1 MQSPFFVKQNY
12 ICMSE
17 EKMSLLESIGQR
29 FGFVSKQKEPLI
41 LPSIVTQKEDDGA
54 VEIAAAASGVYGH
67 YLDIDG
73 KIGNDF
79 DLISRYRDLALQPEI
94 DFAIGDIVN
103 EAIVIDNDLHPVTIN
118 LDDSEYS
125 DKIKDSIIKEFEE
138 IISMLNFNN
147 KGNDIFRQWYVD
159 GRIYYHTMIDEK
171 NPKKGIQE
179 IRNIDPRRIKK
190 IREVKQEKSNS
201 GVKVVTG
208 HEEYYLYSAQGFGPT
223 SSAKSPNTELVKLSP
238 DVISYVTSGITDSNN
253 VTVLSNLHKA
263 IKPMNQLRMLED
275 SVVIYRLA
283 RAPERRIYSIEV
295 GNLPKAKAEE
305 YLASVMNKYRNKM
318 VYDACLDLTTRI
330 PLLDGRTLSLSE
342 IIGEYNSGKELWAYS
357 CDPIT
362 GKFAPGIISWAGIT
376 RKLES
381 VLKITL
387 DNGESITCTHDHKFP
402 VWEKGKVE
410 ARNLIVGDSMIPFSK
425 DINTTE
431 FNNCNISSIEYLAE
445 KMDVGT
451 LTIDREEKYHDYHTF
466 ALQVGIYTCNSTGEL
481 RDDKRHMSMLEDFFV
496 PKRNGV
502 GTEITTLQP
511 GQNLSALDDVDYFRK
526 KLMKSLNVPYSRLDS
541 EAQWTLGRATEI
553 TRDEVRFARFIEKL
567 QNKFS
572 DLFDSILEKQLI
584 FKGIIS
590 HDEWKKLKSIIKYR
604 FECDSYFSE
613 MKKMEVIKTRF
624 DLLQTVEAYSPNA
637 LAQDASARQ
646 AYVSTD
652 WIFKNILQRTEEQI
666 KEDKK
671 EINKEEEQIK
681 KRSEKAENVSTN
693 DGNVVDPSID
703 SVDDLPADA
712 EKVPTDDI
720 DNIPVDKK
728 PEQKSNSSSR
738 FDRKR
743 KPFQVKGNF
752 KKSTEI

>member
-1 MQSPFFVKQNY
+1 
-12 ICMSE
+12 MSE

-275 SVVIYRLA
+275 SVIIYRLA

-305 YLASVMNKYRNKM
+305 YLASVMNKYRN
-318 VYDACLDLTTRI
+318 
-330 PLLDGRTLSLSE
+330 
-342 IIGEYNSGKELWAYS
+342 
-357 CDPIT
+357 
-362 GKFAPGIISWAGIT
+362 
-376 RKLES
+376 
-381 VLKITL
+381 
-387 DNGESITCTHDHKFP
+387 
-402 VWEKGKVE
+402 
-410 ARNLIVGDSMIPFSK
+410 
-425 DINTTE
+425 
-431 FNNCNISSIEYLAE
+431 
-445 KMDVGT
+445 
-451 LTIDREEKYHDYHTF
+451 
-466 ALQVGIYTCNSTGEL
+466 
-481 RDDKRHMSMLEDFFV
+481 
-496 PKRNGV
+496 
-502 GTEITTLQP
+502 
-511 GQNLSALDDVDYFRK
+511 
-526 KLMKSLNVPYSRLDS
+526 
-541 EAQWTLGRATEI
+541 
-553 TRDEVRFARFIEKL
+553 
-567 QNKFS
+567 
-572 DLFDSILEKQLI
+572 
-584 FKGIIS
+584 
-590 HDEWKKLKSIIKYR
+590 
-604 FECDSYFSE
+604 
-613 MKKMEVIKTRF
+613 
-624 DLLQTVEAYSPNA
+624 
-637 LAQDASARQ
+637 
-646 AYVSTD
+646 
-652 WIFKNILQRTEEQI
+652 
-666 KEDKK
+666 
-671 EINKEEEQIK
+671 
-681 KRSEKAENVSTN
+681 
-693 DGNVVDPSID
+693 
-703 SVDDLPADA
+703 
-712 EKVPTDDI
+712 
-720 DNIPVDKK
+720 
-728 PEQKSNSSSR
+728 
-738 FDRKR
+738 
-743 KPFQVKGNF
+743 
-752 KKSTEI
+752 